1 MGDKKRFFEMY
12 SNSVGKSGL
21 FARLDFNKSVSEF
34 NSLRE
39 RLAKIMGEKNSEKD
53 LYQMYLDFRE
63 NLGGKETKKIISN
76 PDIGDAT
83 TLVETIREKYG
94 KDMVGV
100 GQNSETL
107 AEIIAYNKLG
117 IEYPTDIQEVGINN
131 NLILYI
137 NFDIVSNHS
146 KGDIETIYTQYGEQI
161 YNGYIDSSIL
171 ESLFE
176 DVEEF
181 QTALGDDENEKHS
194 VARLVAASQLTSL
207 LGVYSIDE
215 MLIDEER
222 VKKEMQIGLTKRIA
236 LEKRKA
242 GFVKTDYIKNRALYA
257 ELAETWDESDLDS
270 YESTRQYANY
280 LLEMLQSKDI
290 TEEKR
295 AELQELYTK
304 FAAIS
309 NLTIEEVIQRQ
320 EQVRDAMSDSLLQ
333 YEVLVRENL
342 LENIREVQQQEI
354 QEHKIQYVSGDRT
367 EEFGFNGTMITSE
380 AQLGTMLVHFFA
392 KQDFSQRKELYG
404 ESVRLDLM
412 KRRGLRD
419 ISEIPVDDPE
429 YVSAMQY
436 YDDVIAE
443 NTVVRGFDQI
453 FRRRDANGTII
464 ERKQNDSEH
473 ICAQTVSM
481 AKLKGLQIGTYGLVF
496 DRNGIEPEAI
506 LMSSTTNIE
515 SNKGIY
521 NSTRMSSQYGALPV
535 GKTSAP
541 IEALRAAERPKGNN
555 EVDLE
560 RNLVKPSAVCY
571 FGRNPLKL
579 GERTAFLEV
588 TQIAQKSGLP
598 VVFVDMEA
606 IEREQQAKREMENNK
621 GKEI

>member
-412 KRRGLRD
+412 QRRGLRD

>member
-290 TEEKR
+290 TKEKR

-412 KRRGLRD
+412 QRRGLRD